1 MSLQAYN
8 SAVIRDITVTPTKGS
23 FMVNSLHTFII
34 LDLFLFLLFSLQSKL
49 PKNSRENEDMKILRL
64 ERDALCI

>member
-23 FMVNSLHTFII
+23 FIVIYCVVVDTG
-34 LDLFLFLLFSLQSKL
+34 Q
-49 PKNSRENEDMKILRL
+49 R
-64 ERDALCI
+64 AL